1 MATERLPGFERQVAT
16 STEDEHRARLA
27 SSDAR
32 YLIGHW
38 PDGPA
43 QGFALLEGVNDLHN
57 GVKLRRIAVTEPGR
71 GFGRPFTAALID
83 WTFGHTNTA
92 RLWLDVFVDNARARH
107 VYHSLGF
114 REDGVL
120 RQAYLRGDER
130 VDRILMS
137 ILRDEWRSA

>member
-1 MATERLPGFERQVAT
+1 MATERLPGFERQVAI

-27 SSDAR
+27 GSDAR
-32 YLIGHW
+32 YLLGRW

-43 QGFALLEGVNDLHN
+43 QGFALLEGLTDRHN
-57 GVKLRRIAVTEPGR
+57 GVKLRRIAVIEPGQ

-83 WTFGHTNTA
+83 WTFAHTNA
-92 RLWLDVFVDNARARH
+92 VRFWLDVFADNPRARH
-107 VYHSLGF
+107 VYRSLGF

-130 VDRILMS
+130 VDRIMMS
-137 ILRDEWRSA
+137 ILRDEWRSE